1 MKAFARCFV
10 ALVLTAIPLSGV
22 AQQYYSHVGVTRV
35 VKLRILPGKTKEFYQ
50 AFAYAP
56 KVFEAEKAA
65 GIITG
70 YSMAASVNYEGPEKW
85 DVMYVV
91 FFKDMATLDTSAD
104 LAEPVI
110 AKVYGTPEKRAE
122 VLKMRADSTEVVSS
136 ELIRGIQLKPLP

>member
-10 ALVLTAIPLSGV
+10 ALVLTAVPLSGL
-22 AQQYYSHVGVTRV
+22 AQQYYSHVGVARA
-35 VKLRILPGKTKEFYQ
+35 VKLRILPGKTKEFYE

-70 YSMAASVNYEGPEKW
+70 YVIYSSVNFEGPEKW
-85 DVMYVV
+85 DVMYVL
-91 FFKDMATLDTSAD
+91 FFKNMATLDTSGD

-110 AKVYGTPEKRAE
+110 AKVYGSPEKRAE
-122 VLKMRADSTEVVSS
+122 VLRMRAESTETVSS
-136 ELIRGIQLKPLP
+136 ELVREIQLKPLP

>member
-10 ALVLTAIPLSGV
+10 ALALMAIPLSGL
-22 AQQYYSHVGVTRV
+22 AQQNYTTVSVYRV
-35 VKLRILPGKTKEFYQ
+35 VKLRILPGKTKEFFQ

-65 GIITG
+65 GVILDYRIFH
-70 YSMAASVNYEGPEKW
+70 SVNYEGPDKY

-91 FFKDMATLDTSAD
+91 HFKNMATLDTSAG

-110 AKVYGTPEKRAE
+110 AKVYGSPEKRAE
-122 VLKMRADSTEVVSS
+122 MSKLREESGETVSS
-136 ELIRGIQLKPLP
+136 ELVRDIELTPQP

>member
-10 ALVLTAIPLSGV
+10 ALVLTAMPVSGL
-22 AQQYYSHVGVTRV
+22 AQQYYSHVGVTRA
-35 VKLRILPGKTKEFYQ
+35 VKLRILPGKTKDFYE

-70 YSMAASVNYEGPEKW
+70 YEIFTSVNFEGPEKW

-91 FFKDMATLDTSAD
+91 HFKNMATLDTSAD
-104 LAEPVI
+104 LAEPVL
-110 AKVYGTPEKRAE
+110 AKVYGSPEKRAE
-122 VLKMRADSTEVVSS
+122 VVKMRAESTETVSS
-136 ELIRGIQLKPLP
+136 ELVRGIQLKPLP